1 MQRLRANAGR
11 VIASVLDLDVVDERA
26 ELFGQSIRVRGQ
38 VDRST
43 GLLMA
48 GEEIHAPAAV
58 VLAAG
63 PDSPVA
69 VGDRIITQRIK
80 RSQDRHPRRW
90 EWGGMDCLTVPIA
103 SACQCGALVPN
114 DAIPARLL
122 NGGGYEA
129 VGARVIVSP
138 VDAEPMSVELDVVA
152 ADTAAIR
159 WGVVVSVGVDVDDL
173 ALGQV
178 VGWRR
183 FDGVGW
189 TDAGDDFVSL
199 RHRRRCDECGRRA
212 SVSEVLL
219 IDDGA
224 PGQTPDP

>member
-1 MQRLRANAGR
+1 MRLRAHHGR
-11 VIASVLDLDVVDERA
+11 VIASVLDLDVVDVA
-26 ELFGQSIRVRGQ
+26 GDLLGQSIRIRGQ
-38 VDRST
+38 VDPST

-63 PDSPVA
+63 PDSPVE

-103 SACQCGALVPN
+103 SVCQCGARVPN

-122 NGGGYEA
+122 AGGYEA

-152 ADTAAIR
+152 ADTAEIR

-173 ALGQV
+173 ELGQV

-199 RHRRRCDECGRRA
+199 RHRRHCDECGRRA
-212 SVSEVLL
+212 AVSEVLL
-219 IDDGA
+219 IDEGA
-224 PGQTPDP
+224 PGQTRDP